1 MTPEELLIPRYEII
15 ADYPNSPF
23 KKGDILFKHT
33 CEGADGYVYV
43 IPHDFITSGSLTYE
57 CDVERFPKIFRKLAW
72 WEDRKPEDLPKYL
85 KETDTGK
92 VFEPTRYYISGV
104 FSVYYTKQK
113 EKSGKWKGEPTPFN
127 LNYKFIAPASEEE
140 YIAYAG
146 EITPH

>member
-23 KKGDILFKHT
+23 KKGDILYRFT
-33 CEGADGYVYV
+33 WDGEGCVYTTSPDILLTGY
-43 IPHDFITSGSLTYE
+43 FCNEKT
-57 CDVERFPKIFRKLAW
+57 VERYSGIFRKLSW
-72 WEDRKPEDLPKYL
+72 WEKREPEDLPKYL

-92 VFEPTRYYISGV
+92 VFEPTRYYISGG

-113 EKSGKWKGEPTPFN
+113 EKSGKWKGESTPFN

-140 YIAYAG
+140 YLASLKIP
-146 EITPH
+146 TPH